1 MLNSFKIG
9 IHLTFD
15 VNKDGTPTFCKF
27 CTSRLNL
34 LIKPYFIISTKTHYQ
49 QQCSLKNIKHPLLSI
64 LLTSNKKRR
73 EKTFS
78 LHQ

>member
-1 MLNSFKIG
+1 MLNSFKIR

-34 LIKPYFIISTKTHYQ
+34 LIKPYFIIRTKTNYQ
-49 QQCSLKNIKHPLLSI
+49 QQNSLKNIKHPLLTI
-64 LLTSNKKRR
+64 LLMSNKKRR